1 MRKTYEQLEA
11 AANVTLKH
19 FNPQNSQF
27 TNVIA
32 IAMALGYK
40 VMATNFEKNISGM
53 VVNNAD
59 GKYIYVNK
67 NDTPERQRFTIA
79 HEIGHILLH
88 HVQKDEEYFVDY
100 RNNNQYNDREFEA
113 DNFAAALLMPREKSI
128 STWYETEDVDDFAK
142 AMKVSRA
149 AASIRLINLGL
160 IN

>member
-19 FNPQNSQF
+19 FNPQDSQF

-40 VMATNFEKNISGM
+40 VLATNFEKNISGM

-88 HVQKDEEYFVDY
+88 HVQKEEYFVDY
-100 RNNNQYNDREFEA
+100 RNNVKYDDREFEA

-128 STWYETEDVDDFAK
+128 NVWYETEDVDDFAK

-160 IN
+160 IY

>member
-19 FNPQNSQF
+19 FNPQDSQF

-88 HVQKDEEYFVDY
+88 HVQKEEYFVDY
-100 RNNNQYNDREFEA
+100 RNNVKYDDREFEA

-128 STWYETEDVDDFAK
+128 NVWHETEDVDDFAK

-160 IN
+160 IY